1 MTILEERIEFAC
13 KKVGISWYPFFMQ
26 DGKAV
31 FPSTINTPAV
41 IQDVNDKWEWLQN
54 GNIKRTIDFY
64 IFDKRKKE
72 MSPTNI
78 KDDVIVKHN
87 NLTNLILQL
96 INELSK
102 TEFKVYLVGQPYKSQ
117 DNMKILDIGQD
128 FTLTIEYAP
137 CQV

>member
-1 MTILEERIEFAC
+1 MTILEERIEFAL

-31 FPSTINTPAV
+31 FPNTINTPAI
-41 IQDVNDKWEWLQN
+41 IQDVNDKWAWLPN
-54 GNIKRTIDFY
+54 GSIRRTIDFY
-64 IFDKRKKE
+64 IFDIRKKE

-78 KDDVIVKHN
+78 KDDVIVKQN
-87 NLTNLILQL
+87 ALTNLILQF

-102 TEFKVYLVGQPYKSQ
+102 TEFKVMLIGEPYKSQ
-117 DNMKILDIGQD
+117 DNMKRLDIGQD
-128 FTLTIEYAP
+128 FTLQIEYTP